1 MTVSLVFFMLLQ
13 AVDSAAF
20 VTRLGTDTVAIERWV
35 RTAERLDSEYVLRV
49 PVTTYVRYSVT
60 LDGRGNATSWS
71 GSIWSGADTAR
82 VPQLR
87 ETAVLR
93 GDTLVVERVRGGQSQ
108 TLRVPADSLI
118 LPFIDMIHWPYELA
132 LLRFARSG
140 RNDLPQP
147 LLTGSQRSVFTL
159 VRSQP
164 NTVAITH
171 PTRGTMTARV
181 ASDGR
186 IEILDAGGTTRAL
199 VVERRG
205 WLDVFPYA
213 VEYAARDA
221 AGRSMGELSGRGSGE
236 FEVGGVRVTLDYGTP
251 LKRGRDIW
259 GALVPWGRVW
269 RTGANRATHITLD
282 GDLRFGELLVPAGT
296 YTLYSIPQPDGG
308 FLIVNRQTGQN
319 GQAYNPDR
327 DLGRI
332 PMRRAQLAEPVEAF
346 TIRVE
351 DRGDGFALRLM
362 WDRTEFYVPVAPV
375 RR

>member
-1 MTVSLVFFMLLQ
+1 MTVSLVFFALLQ
-13 AVDSAAF
+13 GVDSAAF

-49 PVTTYVRYSVT
+49 PVTRYARYSVT
-60 LDGRGNATSWS
+60 LDERGNATSWS
-71 GSIWSGADTAR
+71 TSIWSGADTTR
-82 VPQLR
+82 VPELR
-87 ETAVLR
+87 ERAVLR
-93 GDTLVVERVRGGQSQ
+93 GDTLVVERVRGVQSQ

-140 RNDLPQP
+140 RKDLAQP

-159 VRSQP
+159 VRSEP
-164 NTVAITH
+164 NSVAITH

-213 VEYAARDA
+213 IEYAARDA

-236 FEVGGVRVTLDYGTP
+236 FEVGGVKVTLDYGTP

-269 RTGANRATHITLD
+269 RTGANRATHITID
-282 GDLRFGELLVPAGT
+282 GDLKFGELLVPAGT
-296 YTLYSIPQPDGG
+296 YTLYTIPEPEGG
-308 FLIVNRQTGQN
+308 LLIVNRQTGQN
-319 GQAYNPDR
+319 GQVYNSDR

-332 PMRRAQLAEPVEAF
+332 PMRRAALAEPVEAF

-351 DRGDGFALRLM
+351 NRGDGVALRLM
-362 WDRTEFYVPVAPV
+362 WDRSEFYVPVSPV
-375 RR
+375 GR